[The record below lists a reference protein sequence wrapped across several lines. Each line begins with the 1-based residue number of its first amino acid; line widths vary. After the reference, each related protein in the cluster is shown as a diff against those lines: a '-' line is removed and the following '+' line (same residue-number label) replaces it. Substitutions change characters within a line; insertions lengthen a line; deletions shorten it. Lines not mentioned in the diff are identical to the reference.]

1 MKTKNKKTKNI
12 ILKCAADF
20 FLPVFLT
27 YGFYVIFHGNSSPGG
42 GFQGGVL
49 IAAVILLLFLGY
61 GHEIVEKVFDEELL
75 HKGES
80 LAEAIYVVIALIG
93 LIFAGLFAT
102 NIIFSL
108 GFFEAE
114 TTMLMNDAVGLDVL
128 TGVGCLLLMLLKT
141 LSPKSGKEGGK

>member
-1 MKTKNKKTKNI
+1 MKRKKTKNI
-12 ILKCAADF
+12 IVKCAADF
-20 FLPVFLT
+20 FLPIFLT

-49 IAAVILLLFLGY
+49 IASVILLLFLGY
-61 GHEIVEKVFDEELL
+61 GHEMVHKVFDEELL

-80 LAEAIYVVIALIG
+80 LAEAIYVLIALIG

-108 GFFEAE
+108 GIFEAE

-128 TGVGCLLLMLLKT
+128 TGIGCLLLMLLKT
-141 LSPKSGKEGGK
+141 LAPGAEKKEGE